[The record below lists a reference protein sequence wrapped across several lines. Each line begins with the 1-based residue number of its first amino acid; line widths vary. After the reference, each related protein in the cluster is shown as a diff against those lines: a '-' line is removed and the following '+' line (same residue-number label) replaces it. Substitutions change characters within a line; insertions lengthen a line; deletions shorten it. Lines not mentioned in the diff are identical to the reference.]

1 MKLASKHKF
10 LTALILAA
18 VILIAASLV
27 WAGMKTKAGMAE
39 QTDSIR
45 DTVRARAL
53 QCYVIEGSYPESL
66 DYLIDNYGLAV
77 NTEDYRIVYIPYAE
91 NLPPEIK
98 VIYLKDK

>member
-27 WAGMKTKAGMAE
+27 WAGMNTKAGMAE
-39 QTDSIR
+39 QTDTIR

-53 QCYVIEGSYPESL
+53 QC
-66 DYLIDNYGLAV
+66 
-77 NTEDYRIVYIPYAE
+77 
-91 NLPPEIK
+91 
-98 VIYLKDK
+98 